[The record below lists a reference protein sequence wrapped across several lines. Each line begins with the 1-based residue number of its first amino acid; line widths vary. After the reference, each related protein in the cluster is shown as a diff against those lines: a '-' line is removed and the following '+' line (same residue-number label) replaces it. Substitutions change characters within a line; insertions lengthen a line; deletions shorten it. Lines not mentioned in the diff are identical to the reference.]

1 MAHNP
6 ELDYEYR
13 EGKQQEKQKPII
25 YQAYDNQ
32 NDPYEAAVIGS
43 TMASKSWKSYL
54 LKICGGIA
62 VLAVMGLLHNWF
74 TGL

>member
-13 EGKQQEKQKPII
+13 EGKQPEKPKPII

-32 NDPYEAAVIGS
+32 NDPYEAAVISS
-43 TMASKSWKSYL
+43 TITSKSWKSFL
-54 LKICGGIA
+54 LKICGGLA
-62 VLAVMGLLHNWF
+62 VLLLMGLFHNCI

>member
-13 EGKQQEKQKPII
+13 EGREPQKQKPII

-32 NDPYEAAVIGS
+32 NDPYEAAVIAS
-43 TMASKSWKSYL
+43 TMAKGSWKSYL

-62 VLAVMGLLHNWF
+62 VLVVMGLFYNWF
-74 TGL
+74 TGM